1 MRSRTEHDPAG
12 THRPHHQTEH
22 VERAEDTTM
31 EKHFESTGPI
41 RLRVELQTGDVTLAA
56 SDGPV
61 TTVRLVPRGRGAEE
75 LAERFTVEARGDEVV
90 VIAPKSRDGFLGL
103 GLGSRG
109 SVDVEVHLPVGSDA
123 DVKTGSGDLSASC
136 LLGSVRATTGS
147 GDLAFHEVGA
157 ADLKTGTG
165 DVSLTASAGELSV
178 RTGSGDVSVGA
189 VAGVA
194 DLVSGSGDISVRRAE
209 RRLKLKTGSGDVRVQ
224 ASGGDVDL
232 MTGTGDCELAG
243 VSGGEVRA
251 RTGTGDVVIA
261 VASGVAAYLDL
272 NTVTGDVRIELD
284 QTDDPGDA
292 EATTRLSVQSGSG
305 DIRVKRA
312 QGSLA

>member
-1 MRSRTEHDPAG
+1 MD
-12 THRPHHQTEH
+12 
-22 VERAEDTTM
+22 
-31 EKHFESTGPI
+31 KHFETPGPI

-56 SDGPV
+56 SDGAV
-61 TTVRLVPRGRGAEE
+61 TSVRLVPHGRGAEE

-90 VIAPKSRDGFLGL
+90 VIAPKGRDGVF

-109 SVDVEVHLPVGSDA
+109 SVDVEVLLPAGSDA
-123 DVKTGSGDLSASC
+123 DVKTGSGDVSASC
-136 LLGSVRATTGS
+136 LLAAVRATTGS
-147 GDLAFHEVGA
+147 GDLAFHEVAA
-157 ADLKTGTG
+157 ADLKSGSG
-165 DVSLTASAGELSV
+165 DVSLTAAAGDLTV

-189 VAGVA
+189 VAGAA
-194 DLVSGSGDISVRRAE
+194 DLVSGSGDIVVRRAE

-224 ASGGDVDL
+224 ASGGDVDV

-243 VSGGEVRA
+243 VSGGEVSA

-272 NTVTGDVRIELD
+272 NTVTGDVRVELD
-284 QTDDPGDA
+284 DADDPGGA